1 MSMDLQALA
10 LGLEDP
16 AATQAAKAHVH
27 AYVNAFY
34 FGDEDLHKWIKE
46 RWRSY
51 PMYQMVSLLQCA
63 DGAVASKVLRKRRV
77 KDLVAQVEALYLPCW
92 KESGGGTGASSGQPA
107 GAKTGSTTGT
117 PPAAAAVH
125 GAPTSGGRRSGGGS
139 SGGGHDNNGRPPSPA
154 CE

>member
-1 MSMDLQALA
+1 QALT

-16 AATQAAKAHVH
+16 AAAQVSKAHVH

-34 FGDEDLHKWIKE
+34 FGEDDLHNWIKE

-63 DGAVASKVLRKRRV
+63 EGGPASKVLRKRRV
-77 KDLVAQVEALYLPCW
+77 KDLVAQVESLYLPW
-92 KESGGGTGASSGQPA
+92 KAGGGGGNAPPPSSSSSS
-107 GAKTGSTTGT
+107 KEVKVKGT
-117 PPAAAAVH
+117 PLV
-125 GAPTSGGRRSGGGS
+125 APY
-139 SGGGHDNNGRPPSPA
+139 PP